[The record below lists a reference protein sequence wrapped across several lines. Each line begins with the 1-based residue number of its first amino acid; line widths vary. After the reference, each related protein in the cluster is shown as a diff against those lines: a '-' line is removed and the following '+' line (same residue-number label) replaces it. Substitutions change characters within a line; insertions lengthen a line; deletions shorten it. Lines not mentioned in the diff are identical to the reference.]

1 MLLFERI
8 DPMSCRGIRNLNP
21 FSHLR
26 LLSYLTIA
34 AAVLVFAGTDI
45 AQNRRLKRSDLIQ
58 LNREI
63 LRTNDF
69 NETETCCDKDKTN
82 IVYVVDAD
90 LSPSQLPVRKYVK
103 FELITK
109 KDAKTRFPDGI
120 ELYSFGPP
128 TIGRSSVRIDLYL
141 ESKGADGG
149 NGSTVVYTGRRASK
163 GWKVKGRL
171 GDAWCSASGFAIV
184 SPPN

>member
-21 FSHLR
+21 FSYLR
-26 LLSYLTIA
+26 FISYLSIS

-45 AQNRRLKRSDLIQ
+45 AQNRRLKWSDLIQ
-58 LNREI
+58 LKREI

-90 LSPSQLPVRKYVK
+90 LSASQLPVRKYVK
-103 FELITK
+103 FELITEE
-109 KDAKTRFPDGI
+109 DTKTRFKGGI
-120 ELYSFGPP
+120 EYYSFGPP
-128 TIGRSSVRIDLYL
+128 AIGRSSVRIELYR
-141 ESKGADGG
+141 EYYDPDNV
-149 NGSTVVYTGRRASK
+149 NGSSVVYTCWRTSK
-163 GWKVKGRL
+163 GWKVKGIL
-171 GDAWCSASGFAIV
+171 GGAYASEM
-184 SPPN
+184 